1 MNVGLVI
8 MALGALLLL
17 LHASVLPAIDRSV
30 SRRRPESRFASEAY
44 VAWRGQ
50 HRRAGLAG
58 AVGVMVLG
66 MLVLLLL

>member
-8 MALGALLLL
+8 MALSALLLL
-17 LHASVLPAIDRSV
+17 LHASVLPAIDRFV

-44 VAWRGQ
+44 VAWRG

-66 MLVLLLL
+66 MFVLLLL